1 MEAMVAGD
9 TVVRKKHDCL
19 VALQIRFQIAAR
31 AIHDSTAKM
40 FCGTIGPC
48 A

>member
-19 VALQIRFQIAAR
+19 VALQIQIAAR